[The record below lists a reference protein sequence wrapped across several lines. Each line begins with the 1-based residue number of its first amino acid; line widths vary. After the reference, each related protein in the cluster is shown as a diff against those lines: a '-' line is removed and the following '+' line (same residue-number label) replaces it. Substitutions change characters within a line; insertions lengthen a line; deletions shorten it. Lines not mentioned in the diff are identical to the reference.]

1 MSPPIRSLLLPAV
14 FTLAVAAILVSLGN
28 WQMRRLVWKEDLIAS
43 AETRPAEP
51 VADLPAA
58 DEWPDLDIAALEFRR
73 FGLTGR
79 FDHGREAW
87 VFTSISDPE
96 GAKGGPGYWIVT
108 PLVLK
113 GGGTVWV
120 NRGFAPQGRH
130 TPAARGETLSDDQQT
145 VIGLLRPDDVP
156 SVFTP
161 DDSPQTNVFYRRSI
175 AALSAAKG
183 VTPTLAP
190 FTIDLVASFT
200 PPGGLPQA
208 GETRIRFA
216 NNHLPYALTWY
227 GLSLAAFGVF
237 IAFAVKRLRGD
248 GLTGPGAAY

>member
-1 MSPPIRSLLLPAV
+1 MSPAIRGLVLPAV

-28 WQMRRLVWKEDLIAS
+28 WQMRRLAWKEDLIAM

-58 DEWPDLDIAALEFRR
+58 DEWPGLEIAALEFRR
-73 FGLTGR
+73 FRLTGR
-79 FDHGREAW
+79 FDHDREAW
-87 VFTSISDPE
+87 VFTSLSDTKGPE
-96 GAKGGPGYWIVT
+96 GGPGYWIVT
-108 PLVLK
+108 PLVVE

-130 TPAARGETLSDDQQT
+130 QAAARGETLSGEPQT
-145 VIGLLRPDDVP
+145 IVGLLRPDDVP
-156 SVFTP
+156 SIFTP
-161 DDSPQTNVFYRRSI
+161 DDSPQTNVFYRRSV

-183 VTPTLAP
+183 VAPPLAQ
-190 FTIDLVASFT
+190 FTIDLAASFT

-208 GETRIRFA
+208 GETRIRFT
-216 NNHLPYALTWY
+216 NTHLPYALTWY
-227 GLSLAAFGVF
+227 GLALAAFGVF
-237 IAFAVKRLRGD
+237 IAFVVKRLRGD